1 MLNCR
6 HYRFCNVCFFAK
18 KRKGSI
24 KTRKKFCAPYFFGIL
39 ITSKK
44 QRNKK
49 GDKNM
54 SKKNQN
60 YTNRKQ
66 NRFQPERMRGNVFV
80 NNCGKQW
87 LPGENGKAA
96 KVERLLRGAKEEKK
110 EIAGNMA
117 GYKDSWVEWIGAIP
131 EVWKVTPLHF
141 LCDIFGRIGYRGYTL
156 KDITDKD
163 NGVITL
169 SPSNI
174 INQQLDLKKC
184 TYLSYEKYEESP
196 EIKVYKNDIVF
207 VKTSSIG
214 KCAVY
219 DSNEPATLNPQLV
232 VVKNI
237 KCNGRFLYYS
247 LVSDNVQF
255 ETLSAAMGSV
265 IPTITQKAIG
275 NFKLPLPPLPEQQRI
290 ADFLDTKCGILDRTI
305 DAVSRQIEDLEKYK
319 KALITKTVTKG
330 ICKKDEPERAMKDSG
345 VEWIGEVPE
354 EWSVKRLKYVLDSI
368 RNGASAASYEYEPD
382 SFRYVRITDIDD
394 NGNLK
399 QTGKQYLPKEMAK
412 NFILNKKAVL
422 IANTGSLGK
431 AMLFDPDK
439 EDEVCALNGHLIEA
453 IANPNIISNEYL
465 YFFIKSYNYIN
476 WVNRSYVQT
485 TMQMLSAGRHKNLP
499 VTVPPLAEQQQIA
512 DYLYEKCKNIDNR
525 VQKRRQQ
532 LEWLKKYKKSLI
544 FDYVT
549 GKKRVEK

>member
-1 MLNCR
+1 
-6 HYRFCNVCFFAK
+6 
-18 KRKGSI
+18 
-24 KTRKKFCAPYFFGIL
+24 
-39 ITSKK
+39 
-44 QRNKK
+44 
-49 GDKNM
+49 M

-80 NNCGKQW
+80 NNSGKQW
-87 LPGENGKAA
+87 LPGENGRAA
-96 KVERLLRGAKEEKK
+96 KVERLLRGVKEEKK

-117 GYKDSWVEWIGAIP
+117 RYKDSGVEWIGAIP
-131 EVWKVTPLHF
+131 KGWKVK
-141 LCDIFGRIGYRGYTL
+141 RL
-156 KDITDKD
+156 KYALTSIRNGASDAAVEYSPELPRYVRITDIDD
-163 NGVITL
+163 NGHLKQTGKQYLPKELAKNFILDKKAVLIARVGNLGKTMLFDPDKENEVCALSGYLIEAITNPKVMNSKFL
-169 SPSNI
+169 F
-174 INQQLDLKKC
+174 
-184 TYLSYEKYEESP
+184 YF
-196 EIKVYKNDIVF
+196 IKSSAYMDWANRNF
-207 VKTSSIG
+207 VQTTIQ
-214 KCAVY
+214 
-219 DSNEPATLNPQLV
+219 N
-232 VVKNI
+232 
-237 KCNGRFLYYS
+237 
-247 LVSDNVQF
+247 
-255 ETLSAAMGSV
+255 LSAGRH
-265 IPTITQKAIG
+265 K
-275 NFKLPLPPLPEQQRI
+275 NLPVTLPPLPEQQRI
-290 ADFLDTKCGILDRTI
+290 ADFLDTKCSILDRTI

-330 ICKKDEPERAMKDSG
+330 ICKKGEPERAMKDSG
-345 VEWIGEVPE
+345 VEWIGKVPE

-499 VTVPPLAEQQQIA
+499 VTVPPLTEQQQIA
-512 DYLYEKCKNIDNR
+512 DYLDEKCKNIDNR

-532 LEWLKKYKKSLI
+532 LEWLKEYKKSLI

-549 GKKRVEK
+549 GKKRV

>member
-1 MLNCR
+1 
-6 HYRFCNVCFFAK
+6 
-18 KRKGSI
+18 
-24 KTRKKFCAPYFFGIL
+24 
-39 ITSKK
+39 
-44 QRNKK
+44 
-49 GDKNM
+49 M

-66 NRFQPERMRGNVFV
+66 NRFHPERMRGNVFV
-80 NNCGKQW
+80 NNSGKQW
-87 LPGENGKAA
+87 LPGENGRAA
-96 KVERLLRGAKEEKK
+96 KVERLLKGAKEEKK

-117 GYKDSWVEWIGAIP
+117 GYKDSGVEWIGAIP
-131 EVWKVTPLHF
+131 KGWKVNK
-141 LCDIFGRIGYRGYTL
+141 L
-156 KDITDKD
+156 KYICHEY
-163 NGVITL
+163 G
-169 SPSNI
+169 
-174 INQQLDLKKC
+174 
-184 TYLSYEKYEESP
+184 
-196 EIKVYKNDIVF
+196 
-207 VKTSSIG
+207 KTSLMHPENNKYIGLENVISYSDVINTTDTEYTESIQKVCKKG
-214 KCAVY
+214 ALLFSKLRPYLAKVIIAPFDGYCT
-219 DSNEPATLNPQLV
+219 NEFLEFDYFY
-232 VVKNI
+232 
-237 KCNGRFLYYS
+237 GDMRFLKHC
-247 LVSDNVQF
+247 LRNPKFINEVDNTTYGVKMPRTNTGIVLNQY
-255 ETLSAAMGSV
+255 
-265 IPTITQKAIG
+265 I
-275 NFKLPLPPLPEQQRI
+275 PLPPLPEQQRI

-330 ICKKDEPERAMKDSG
+330 ICKKGEPERTMKDSG

-476 WVNRSYVQT
+476 WVNRNYVQT

-512 DYLYEKCKNIDNR
+512 DYLDEKCKNIDNR

-549 GKKRVEK
+549 GKKRV

>member
-1 MLNCR
+1 
-6 HYRFCNVCFFAK
+6 
-18 KRKGSI
+18 
-24 KTRKKFCAPYFFGIL
+24 
-39 ITSKK
+39 
-44 QRNKK
+44 
-49 GDKNM
+49 M

-80 NNCGKQW
+80 NNSGKQW
-87 LPGENGKAA
+87 LPGANGRAA
-96 KVERLLRGAKEEKK
+96 KVERLLRGIKEEKK

-117 GYKDSWVEWIGAIP
+117 GYKDSGIEWIGAIP
-131 EVWKVTPLHF
+131 KEWNTCKIDTLYSVRSSRVSDRDFMPLSVTMQGVLPRLQSVA
-141 LCDIFGRIGYRGYTL
+141 
-156 KDITDKD
+156 KTDNHDDRKL
-163 NGVITL
+163 VM
-169 SPSNI
+169 
-174 INQQLDLKKC
+174 
-184 TYLSYEKYEESP
+184 
-196 EIKVYKNDIVF
+196 KNDFVINSRSDRRGSCGISQYDGSVSLINIVL
-207 VKTSSIG
+207 KPT
-214 KCAVY
+214 
-219 DSNEPATLNPQLV
+219 P
-232 VVKNI
+232 KNI
-237 KCNGRFLYYS
+237 TMEPRYFGWLFRSSVF
-247 LVSDNVQF
+247 SDEFYRLGHGIVDDLWTTTWNDMRKMTV
-255 ETLSAAMGSV
+255 A
-265 IPTITQKAIG
+265 
-275 NFKLPLPPLPEQQRI
+275 LPPLPEQQRI

-330 ICKKDEPERAMKDSG
+330 ICKKGEPERAMKDSG

-354 EWSVKRLKYVLDSI
+354 EWNVKRLKYVLDSI

-512 DYLYEKCKNIDNR
+512 DYLNEKCKNIDNR

-532 LEWLKKYKKSLI
+532 LEWLKEYKKSLI

>member
-1 MLNCR
+1 
-6 HYRFCNVCFFAK
+6 
-18 KRKGSI
+18 
-24 KTRKKFCAPYFFGIL
+24 
-39 ITSKK
+39 
-44 QRNKK
+44 
-49 GDKNM
+49 M
-54 SKKNQN
+54 SKRNQN

-66 NRFQPERMRGNVFV
+66 NRFQPERMRGTVFV
-80 NNCGKQW
+80 NNSGKQW
-87 LPGENGKAA
+87 LPGENVRAA

-117 GYKDSWVEWIGAIP
+117 GYKDSGVEWIGAIP
-131 EVWKVTPLHF
+131 KGW
-141 LCDIFGRIGYRGYTL
+141 DIIRIGYAFCLRSEKNYLPKDKVQLLSLYTGVGVFPTGSEKTKTSGNHAQTVSGY
-156 KDITDKD
+156 KI
-163 NGVITL
+163 VH
-169 SPSNI
+169 
-174 INQQLDLKKC
+174 
-184 TYLSYEKYEESP
+184 
-196 EIKVYKNDIVF
+196 KNDIV
-207 VKTSSIG
+207 V
-214 KCAVY
+214 
-219 DSNEPATLNPQLV
+219 
-232 VVKNI
+232 NI
-237 KCNGRFLYYS
+237 IL
-247 LVSDNVQF
+247 
-255 ETLSAAMGSV
+255 AWMG
-265 IPTITQKAIG
+265 AIG
-275 NFKLPLPPLPEQQRI
+275 VSNYDGVVSPAYDIYIPDLLKIVPHYAHYVFRTDGIAGECFKYGRGIMLMRWRTYSSEFKQIKIPFPPLPEQQRI
-290 ADFLDTKCGILDRTI
+290 ADFLDTKCGIIDRTI

-330 ICKKDEPERAMKDSG
+330 ICKKGEPERAMKDSG
-345 VEWIGEVPE
+345 VEWIEEVPE
-354 EWSVKRLKYVLDSI
+354 EWNVKRLKYVLDSI

-512 DYLYEKCKNIDNR
+512 DYLNEKCKNIDNR

-532 LEWLKKYKKSLI
+532 LEWLKEYKKSLI

>member
-1 MLNCR
+1 
-6 HYRFCNVCFFAK
+6 
-18 KRKGSI
+18 
-24 KTRKKFCAPYFFGIL
+24 
-39 ITSKK
+39 
-44 QRNKK
+44 
-49 GDKNM
+49 M

-80 NNCGKQW
+80 NNSGKQW
-87 LPGENGKAA
+87 LPGENGRAA

-117 GYKDSWVEWIGAIP
+117 EYKDSGVEWIGAIP
-131 EVWKVTPLHF
+131 KEWSVNRLKNLSAFKTGGTPPRNKGISSDNNGTPWVTPS
-141 LCDIFGRIGYRGYTL
+141 
-156 KDITDKD
+156 DITDSLYVNNVEKYISD
-163 NGVITL
+163 NTIKNCKYKLYPKNSILLVCIASVGKIALIDKEAYSNQQITAL
-169 SPSNI
+169 MTYRSYDARFILCALKAAMQKITSESLKTVVPI
-174 INQQLDLKKC
+174 INTKALR
-184 TYLSYEKYEESP
+184 
-196 EIKVYKNDIVF
+196 EIKI
-207 VKTSSIG
+207 
-214 KCAVY
+214 A
-219 DSNEPATLNPQLV
+219 
-232 VVKNI
+232 
-237 KCNGRFLYYS
+237 
-247 LVSDNVQF
+247 
-255 ETLSAAMGSV
+255 
-265 IPTITQKAIG
+265 
-275 NFKLPLPPLPEQQRI
+275 LPPLPEQQRI
-290 ADFLDTKCGILDRTI
+290 ADFLDTKCDILDRTI

-330 ICKKDEPERAMKDSG
+330 ICKKGKPERAMKNSG
-345 VEWIGEVPE
+345 VEWIGKVPE

-512 DYLYEKCKNIDNR
+512 DYLDEKCKNIDNR

-532 LEWLKKYKKSLI
+532 LEWLKEYKKSLI

-549 GKKRVEK
+549 GKKRV

>member
-1 MLNCR
+1 
-6 HYRFCNVCFFAK
+6 
-18 KRKGSI
+18 
-24 KTRKKFCAPYFFGIL
+24 
-39 ITSKK
+39 
-44 QRNKK
+44 
-49 GDKNM
+49 M

-80 NNCGKQW
+80 NNNGKRW
-87 LPGENGKAA
+87 LPGENGRAA

-117 GYKDSWVEWIGAIP
+117 GYKDSGVEWIGAIP
-131 EVWKVTPLHF
+131 KGWNVNKGKYIFNQAKKKPVYDTDEIITCFRDGEVTLRKNRRTDGF
-141 LCDIFGRIGYRGYTL
+141 TMSDKEIGYQG
-156 KDITDKD
+156 IDKGD
-163 NGVITL
+163 L
-169 SPSNI
+169 I
-174 INQQLDLKKC
+174 IHGMDG
-184 TYLSYEKYEESP
+184 
-196 EIKVYKNDIVF
+196 F
-207 VKTSSIG
+207 AG
-214 KCAVY
+214 
-219 DSNEPATLNPQLV
+219 
-232 VVKNI
+232 
-237 KCNGRFLYYS
+237 
-247 LVSDNVQF
+247 
-255 ETLSAAMGSV
+255 
-265 IPTITQKAIG
+265 AIG
-275 NFKLPLPPLPEQQRI
+275 ISDSRGKASPVLMVLDTKQIKSYMKYHLRAMASSGAIAALTTGIRVRSCDLRFSKLENILFTIPPLPEQQRI

-330 ICKKDEPERAMKDSG
+330 ICKKSESERAMKDSG

-354 EWSVKRLKYVLDSI
+354 EWSVKRLKYVMASI
-368 RNGASAASYEYEPD
+368 RNGASAASYEYEPG

-439 EDEVCALNGHLIEA
+439 ENEVCALNGHLIEA

-512 DYLYEKCKNIDNR
+512 DYLDEKCKNIDNR
-525 VQKRRQQ
+525 VQKRKQQ
-532 LEWLKKYKKSLI
+532 LEWLKEYKKSLI

-549 GKKRVEK
+549 GKKRV

>member
-1 MLNCR
+1 
-6 HYRFCNVCFFAK
+6 
-18 KRKGSI
+18 
-24 KTRKKFCAPYFFGIL
+24 
-39 ITSKK
+39 
-44 QRNKK
+44 
-49 GDKNM
+49 M

-80 NNCGKQW
+80 NNSGKQW
-87 LPGENGKAA
+87 MPGENGRAA

-117 GYKDSWVEWIGAIP
+117 GYKDSWVEYIGQVPKDWVVLRLKNISDIYAAKEYLFGEWPVEKNGKPYSPFDEWASGNEVIITGRVGTIGQYEMLEKNPKKKILINDNRLLICPFTEEYRKKALSNFLFWAMAI
-131 EVWKVTPLHF
+131 VNLNDIITGSAVPL
-141 LCDIFGRIGYRGYTL
+141 
-156 KDITDKD
+156 ITAKS
-163 NGVITL
+163 L
-169 SPSNI
+169 
-174 INQQLDLKKC
+174 LKKR
-184 TYLSYEKYEESP
+184 
-196 EIKVYKNDIVF
+196 
-207 VKTSSIG
+207 
-214 KCAVY
+214 
-219 DSNEPATLNPQLV
+219 V
-232 VVKNI
+232 VI
-237 KCNGRFLYYS
+237 
-247 LVSDNVQF
+247 
-255 ETLSAAMGSV
+255 
-265 IPTITQKAIG
+265 
-275 NFKLPLPPLPEQQRI
+275 PPLPEQQRI
-290 ADFLDTKCGILDRTI
+290 ADFLDTKCDILDRTI

-368 RNGASAASYEYEPD
+368 RNGASAASYEYEPG

-499 VTVPPLAEQQQIA
+499 VTVPSLAEQQQIA
-512 DYLYEKCKNIDNR
+512 DYLDEKCKNIDNR

-532 LEWLKKYKKSLI
+532 LEWLKEYKKSLI

-549 GKKRVEK
+549 GKKRV